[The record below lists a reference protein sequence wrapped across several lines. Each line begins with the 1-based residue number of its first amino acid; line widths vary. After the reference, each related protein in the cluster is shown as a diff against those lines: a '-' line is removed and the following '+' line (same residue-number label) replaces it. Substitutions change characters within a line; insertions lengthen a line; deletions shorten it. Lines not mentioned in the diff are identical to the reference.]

1 MRLRTGITAAYAA
14 EKLGELRQELQEPR
28 NQADEPFLNPRSEY
42 GEAISLKINAYLNWA
57 QDAET
62 GLRRLFTDTD
72 LADAVFA
79 DRYWHIAGLH
89 VGSPYGTRIINQ
101 EVDHQDAR
109 LAEAIE
115 TLKQWQELGERPG
128 ALLALDT
135 NAFLQFRPYN
145 EIPWTALAGA
155 DQVRL
160 ILTMPVLDEIEAKK
174 QGSNARLK
182 KRARKILP
190 RLDRAFGDDGRVFF
204 QIEKDGIPMS
214 GVTLEIL
221 RDPPGHRR
229 SSTDMDAE
237 FLDRCEFL
245 QSATARPVTI
255 VTGDTGMKNRARGS
269 LGGLKLLTLSDDYR
283 LKELDPDDG
292 SLGCSSGCSSIPRV
306 QQRLTDSPRRPC
318 AKG

>member
-1 MRLRTGITAAYAA
+1 M
-14 EKLGELRQELQEPR
+14 
-28 NQADEPFLNPRSEY
+28 
-42 GEAISLKINAYLNWA
+42 SLKINAYLEWA
-57 QDAET
+57 QTAE
-62 GLRRLFTDTD
+62 LHMRELFTDTD

-89 VGSPYGTRIINQ
+89 VGSPYGVRVVNQ

-109 LAEAIE
+109 LAEAVE

-135 NAFLQFRPYN
+135 NAFLQFRPYY
-145 EIPWTALAGA
+145 EIPWTALAGMGR
-155 DQVRL
+155 VRL

-182 KRARKILP
+182 KRARRILP
-190 RLDRAFGDDGRVFF
+190 RLDKAFGDGGRVFF
-204 QIEKDGIPMS
+204 DVEKDGTPMP

-229 SSTDMDAE
+229 STTDMDAE

-245 QSATARPVTI
+245 QGAAAGLSLSSAATPA
-255 VTGDTGMKNRARGS
+255 
-269 LGGLKLLTLSDDYR
+269 
-283 LKELDPDDG
+283 
-292 SLGCSSGCSSIPRV
+292 
-306 QQRLTDSPRRPC
+306 
-318 AKG
+318 